1 MVNKFEDVDSFIDSL
16 LKTTGKK
23 CPPYRCETTGELR
36 GEIVP
41 SGDINNSNIFIWK
54 CVNISAQMLSGMFS
68 ICPLTANL
76 SSQALL
82 QSKIHQIDDQFVL
95 F

>member
-16 LKTTGKK
+16 LKTTGKNVLLTDV
-23 CPPYRCETTGELR
+23 RQLVSTG
-36 GEIVP
+36 GKIVP

-68 ICPLTANL
+68 ICPLTEYL

-82 QSKIHQIDDQFVL
+82 QRKIHQIDYQFVL